1 MSFFGLPWPPF
12 SRRKGSFARI
22 CRERR
27 RLGRRGERIARRVLI
42 EYGMEFL
49 VGNYRHGHGEID
61 LVFRDDDELC
71 FVEVKTRRMKAGP
84 RPAEAVGREKQRR
97 LGRTAE
103 GYLRSIGCPL
113 LKCRFDIVEVL
124 FDRRRCVS
132 VMYIPGAFTCG
143 LPGEQGQQP
152 PGKQN
157 ASG

>member
-61 LVFRDDDELC
+61 LVFRDYDELC